1 MGVMNSPS
9 SVTEPVPKSVKA
21 LQMRRLWY
29 DFGHLNPTPSHRA
42 GCGNIGRRRPLVRDD
57 PEMREIDRLRARL
70 AMMSEVSRRITESW
84 ELNTVLQEVVD
95 GARSLT
101 DAQYGAVGVFDDSG
115 RIREFITSGISH
127 EQRQLLGERPGGL
140 GILGYLN
147 EIEEPL
153 RLADLAQHSHSVG
166 FPENHPPMKT
176 FLGVPIR
183 HVGEPVGSI
192 YLTEKEGA
200 EEFSEEDQETLIMFA
215 SQAAIAIGN
224 ALKYQE
230 EQRAR
235 DEMET
240 ERRRLAALVE
250 SSPVGV
256 MVVDASTRTFASVN
270 QEAERILGMSPEPG
284 STLVRYHEVAIYRR
298 TDGKRYESHERPL
311 ARALDRGEV
320 VRAEEIMVNLP
331 DGRRVTTLVNAT
343 PIYSDDGKIV
353 SAIAVIQDMTP
364 LEELQRLRNEFL
376 AMVSHELRTPLT
388 MIKGCTGIVLDSSSR
403 IGISEFLQYFRMI
416 DEQSDRLRD
425 LVNNLLDMTQIEA
438 GALSVSLEPTDV
450 ETLVDEARAA
460 FIRRGAR
467 NPVEVELAP
476 ALPSIE
482 ADRQRITQ
490 VLDNLMSNA
499 SKYSPDASTIEV
511 NVSHDEFHVT
521 VSVAD
526 EGEGI
531 PDDQL
536 SNLFRKFSRISNDGS
551 RQNVAGEGLGLAIC
565 KGIVEAHGGRI
576 WAESGGEGRGTRV
589 SFTVPV
595 AADVPRE
602 PVFDPSA
609 GPTEWRV
616 LAVDDEP
623 QALWLLRNILS
634 DHGYT
639 VFGTG
644 NADEMMHLL
653 EMERPHLVLLDLM
666 VPGTSGFE
674 LMARIRDVSQVPIIF
689 LSANDTEENVLK
701 ALNMGADDYIVKP
714 YSSTELLA
722 RIVASLRK
730 RGADTTPAPRLVF
743 QLGDLTVNYADRSV
757 TVSGS
762 PVRLSRIEH
771 KLLFELAANAG
782 RVLTHSQIIQ
792 RVWDETYFG
801 DSQIVRAAVKNL
813 RRKLGD
819 DAKNPSYIHTEPRVG
834 YRIEKGLGPA
844 QTEP

>member
-1 MGVMNSPS
+1 M
-9 SVTEPVPKSVKA
+9 E
-21 LQMRRLWY
+21 
-29 DFGHLNPTPSHRA
+29 
-42 GCGNIGRRRPLVRDD
+42 RDD

-70 AMMSEVSRRITESW
+70 AKMSEVSRRIIESW
-84 ELNTVLQEVVD
+84 DLSTVLQEVVD

-115 RIREFITSGISH
+115 RIREFITSGITY
-127 EQRQLLGERPGGL
+127 EQRQLLGEPPRGL

-147 EIEEPL
+147 EIQGPL
-153 RLADLAQHSHSVG
+153 RLADLARHSHSVG
-166 FPENHPPMKT
+166 FPENHPTMKT

-183 HVGEPVGSI
+183 HLGEPVGNI

-215 SQAAIAIGN
+215 SQAAVAIGN

-230 EQRAR
+230 EQQAR

-240 ERRRLAALVE
+240 ERRRSAALVE

-298 TDGKRYESHERPL
+298 TDGTRYESHERPL

-320 VRAEEIMVNLP
+320 VRAEEILFDLP

-526 EGEGI
+526 KGEGI
-531 PDDQL
+531 PNDQL

-551 RQNVAGEGLGLAIC
+551 RHNVAGEGLGLAIC

-595 AADVPRE
+595 VADVPRE
-602 PVFDPSA
+602 PATDPSA

-634 DHGYT
+634 DHGYM
-639 VFGTG
+639 VFGAS

-653 EMERPHLVLLDLM
+653 ELELPDLVLLDLM

-674 LMARIRDVSQVPIIF
+674 MMTRIRDVSQVPIIF
-689 LSANDTEENVLK
+689 LSANDKEGSVLK
-701 ALNMGADDYIVKP
+701 ALKMGADDYIVKP
-714 YSSTELLA
+714 YSSAELLA
-722 RIVASLRK
+722 RIAASLRK
-730 RGADTTPAPRLVF
+730 RGWYATPAPRSVY
-743 QLGDLTVNYADRSV
+743 QLGDLTINFADRSV

-762 PVRLSRIEH
+762 PVRLSRTEH
-771 KLLFELAANAG
+771 KLLFELATNAG

-801 DSQIVRAAVKNL
+801 DSQIIRAAVKNL

-819 DAKNPSYIHTEPRVG
+819 DAKNPKYIHTEPRVG
-834 YRIEKGLGPA
+834 YRMERGRGTG